1 MAHVLFP
8 LRRRWFVLVVMLTL
22 CASIGSVSPPAHAR
36 ATGDDDL
43 VIATSRYRLRAFK
56 WNQQQV
62 RALVFPLGESALM
75 RAGSAYPT
83 FDGRRPM
90 SETAAKTRARAAVN
104 GGFKVPGLDAPRHL
118 TVIDGEIW
126 TTGMSSQHGYTYT
139 STATGDRAWI
149 GRPVM
154 DIHATQGDTSFP
166 IVGWNAEQPRRR
178 QVVAFTPRGG
188 TSRYLSTRTCSALLR
203 PVGDVR
209 GPDRI
214 YEVESVKL
222 RADGTCDVAPMD
234 IPTDDFENVLLAGR
248 PVGSLTPGH
257 RISVTVDLGHFGKVR
272 QAFSGLPMLVNDGV
286 NVAPRCGDDC
296 APKKGPDR
304 CFGCRNP
311 RTVAGISAGCS
322 DKDPET
328 NCVGYLVTVDGR
340 QDGWSEGIR
349 FVQLANLMIE
359 LGAYHAINL
368 DGGGSTEMWVRT
380 RNRLCEM
387 RTRVGCTVNRVAYGT
402 ERPLSTAIL
411 LIPLE
416 T

>member
-1 MAHVLFP
+1 MAHTLPFRRARWNVLA
-8 LRRRWFVLVVMLTL
+8 VVALSF
-22 CASIGSVSPPAHAR
+22 SIVSVSPPAQAR
-36 ATGDDDL
+36 VTGDDDL
-43 VIATSRYRLRAFK
+43 VIATSHYRLRAFK

-62 RALVFPLGESALM
+62 RALIFPLGESALM

-83 FDGRRPM
+83 FNGRRPI

-104 GGFKVPGLDAPRHL
+104 GGFKVPELDAPRHL
-118 TVIDGEIW
+118 TVINGEIW
-126 TTGMSSQHGYTYT
+126 TTGMSSQRGFAYT
-139 STATGDRAWI
+139 STATGDRAWM
-149 GRPVM
+149 GSPVM
-154 DIHATQGDTSFP
+154 DIHATQGDTSFK
-166 IVGWNAEQPRRR
+166 IVGWNAEQPKRR
-178 QVVAFTPRGG
+178 QVVAFTLRGG
-188 TSRYLSTRTCSALLR
+188 TSRYLSTRTCSALLT
-203 PVGDVR
+203 PVGDVS
-209 GPDRI
+209 GPDRT
-214 YEVESVKL
+214 YQVQHVKR

-234 IPTDDFENVLLAGR
+234 LPTGDYENVLLAGKR
-248 PVGSLTPGH
+248 VRSLTPGH
-257 RISVTVDLGHFGKVR
+257 RISVTVDLGHYGKVR

-286 NVAPRCGDDC
+286 NVAPRCGDSC

-311 RTVAGISAGCS
+311 RTVVGISAGCS
-322 DKDPET
+322 DKDPGT
-328 NCVGYLVTVDGR
+328 SCVGYLVTVDGR

-368 DGGGSTEMWVRT
+368 DGGGSTEMWVRS
-380 RNRLCEM
+380 RNQLCEM

-411 LIPLE
+411 LIPIE